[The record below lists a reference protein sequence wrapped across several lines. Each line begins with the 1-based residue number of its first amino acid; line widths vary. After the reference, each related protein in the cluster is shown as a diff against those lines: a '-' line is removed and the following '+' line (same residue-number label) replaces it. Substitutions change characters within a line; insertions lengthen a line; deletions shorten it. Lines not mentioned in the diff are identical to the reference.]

1 MLTLTEKAVEA
12 IRDLMVGENLPK
24 EAGLRITPKADDAST
39 LELSLTSVPH
49 DGDQVIRKEDVRVF
63 LDPEAAAALDDQML
77 DADVSPSGTRMSLY
91 LSRKDDAG

>member
-24 EAGLRITPKADDAST
+24 EAGLRITPKPGDEST

-49 DGDQVIRKEDVRVF
+49 AGDQVIKKEDVRVF
-63 LDPEAAAALDDQML
+63 VDPDAAAALDDQTL

-91 LSRKDDAG
+91 LSRTDGEG